1 MAGIQ
6 GAHGKKKKGLL
17 NGGEARSRKASW
29 EKAHGQNP
37 GDCTRPATS
46 CQYKL
51 KATVVLLLMT
61 FNLSSSSK
69 TKLMRK
75 WETDRRRE
83 PFSTASRV
91 HRNNERDSGPPS
103 ERLGITVTQNHCG
116 PYQGGWY
123 TCGRMNS
130 EAATS
135 VAPLARNQAE
145 RSWNSWRAPV
155 QRVGGEPDMLWSLK
169 L

>member
-1 MAGIQ
+1 MRVYKNQNKGMAGIQ

-75 WETDRRRE
+75 
-83 PFSTASRV
+83 
-91 HRNNERDSGPPS
+91 
-103 ERLGITVTQNHCG
+103 
-116 PYQGGWY
+116 
-123 TCGRMNS
+123 
-130 EAATS
+130 
-135 VAPLARNQAE
+135 
-145 RSWNSWRAPV
+145 
-155 QRVGGEPDMLWSLK
+155 
-169 L
+169 